1 MASLCDDRSR
11 SYPGRPASL
20 QGVGLARKPGT
31 DRRKPVR
38 AMQESAAVVVP
49 PPPVQG
55 GREGPNDEEQGRVL
69 PHLVAR
75 EPLADSVLG
84 RCRPDHRLTVPTG
97 TNRHGAAGETRLEL
111 ACETLTEPSVADPN
125 SRRRTFLNAFAHEL
139 KLVRRTAVCGP
150 ACTVVWGA
158 RAEMTAPTRF
168 GQLDSLYRW
177 SRHHRF
183 HLSCRKAPE
192 TIY

>member
-1 MASLCDDRSR
+1 MTSLCSDRSR

-20 QGVGLARKPGT
+20 QGEGLARKPGT

-125 SRRRTFLNAFAHEL
+125 GRRRTFPNAFAHEL
-139 KLVRRTAVCGP
+139 ELVRRTAVCGP
-150 ACTVVWGA
+150 ACTVVWGG
-158 RAEMTAPTRF
+158 RSEMTALTRF
-168 GQLDSLYRW
+168 GETQVNAG
-177 SRHHRF
+177 RF
-183 HLSCRKAPE
+183 EKRSFARNCMWPESCS
-192 TIY
+192 